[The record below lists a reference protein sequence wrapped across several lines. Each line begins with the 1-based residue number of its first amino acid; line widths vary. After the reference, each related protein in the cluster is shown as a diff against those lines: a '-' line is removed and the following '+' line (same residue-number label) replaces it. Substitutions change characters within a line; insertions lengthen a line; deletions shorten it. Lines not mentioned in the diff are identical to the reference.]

1 MTRIPPLNTLVGE
14 MPKAADSPSARPV
27 PARPEAPLATTV
39 SLGDTVKSSGTQAA
53 PALESGLKSVQSQ
66 LAADAPSLTSA
77 EIRRLLNGPGTLSKM
92 QSLLQRDPALKQNIA
107 AAGGEQLLKLIET
120 ASKRPL
126 SKDEVKT
133 LQRIL
138 IEQTHAN
145 IAYRGSSTGIDG
157 NYGKLTHN
165 ALLSLLAR
173 SAQSDSPAKPSVA
186 SGAAASQAPKP
197 VTPPVTPPAAPA
209 AKPETPAA
217 PVSDKPAEPE
227 PTAPLEDTDNEPI
240 KVPDLLNRLQQPN
253 QSIETM
259 AKLILQLP
267 DTEREKLT
275 TLATNTGDGNNLAS
289 LLAEAAVAPLTNT
302 ETKNLQALLVKAGE
316 KLGYPGNPTGVDGN
330 FGSRSQIA
338 LVRVVSKLLTGQTL
352 VPTQPMP
359 RYDRMLSDNLLDMT
373 MAVGFDEG
381 TYQYAGANT
390 FEEKK
395 VEAALAERG
404 FVHDD
409 AKAKELLKAAGK
421 EVQAGGYTAL
431 YVKENVDTHD
441 GKPVHAVVRLI
452 ESGDGTHGAASRQA
466 AIEGMN
472 QSDVFAYGGHGRY
485 GNGPDFDRN
494 FTVTVDWDGVANAPA
509 SGKVVYKDYE
519 QLKELLGHSDAEA
532 IKKLQSLEKA
542 GKITIEAFNDG
553 NIRMNEAP
561 LHSAE
566 FGSGLTHRALEQKP
580 NSLAQEIK
588 GDQYKLW
595 LFEACRTRDF
605 VAPIRHQ
612 SQSSPALNAQNLDL
626 LTTEQVMYW
635 ENTGA
640 SMLALLD
647 GVMAKDTAPALAERL
662 RAVNPEQSKNGPTHS
677 LHGFEDNPRK

>member
-14 MPKAADSPSARPV
+14 TPKAADSTSARPV

-39 SLGDTVKSSGTQAA
+39 SLGDTVQSSGTQAA
-53 PALESGLKSVQSQ
+53 PALQSGLKSVQSQ
-66 LAADAPSLTSA
+66 LAADPPPLTGA
-77 EIRRLLNGPGTLSKM
+77 EIRRLLNGPATLSKM
-92 QSLLQRDPALKQNIA
+92 QSLLQRDPALKQNLA
-107 AAGGEQLLKLIET
+107 AAGGEPLLKLIDT
-120 ASKRPL
+120 ASRRPL
-126 SKDEVKT
+126 SQDEVKA
-133 LQRIL
+133 LQRTL

-145 IAYRGSSTGIDG
+145 IAYRGNSTGIDG
-157 NYGKLTHN
+157 NYGKLTHGAMLN
-165 ALLSLLAR
+165 LLAR
-173 SAQSDSPAKPSVA
+173 SAASTTPVAPPAQPSA
-186 SGAAASQAPKP
+186 
-197 VTPPVTPPAAPA
+197 TPPNPD
-209 AKPETPAA
+209 ETA
-217 PVSDKPAEPE
+217 PVSEIPGPE
-227 PTAPLEDTDNEPI
+227 APPEADTDNEPI
-240 KVPDLLNRLQQPN
+240 KVAELLSRLQQPN
-253 QSIETM
+253 QSLETM
-259 AKLILQLP
+259 AALIQQLP

-275 TLATNTGDGNNLAS
+275 TLNTKGSDSNNLGA
-289 LLAEAAVAPLTNT
+289 LIAEAAVRPLN
-302 ETKNLQALLVKAGE
+302 KNEKMALQSLLGQAGE

-330 FGSRSQIA
+330 FGSRSQTA
-338 LVRVVSKLLTGQTL
+338 LVRVVSKLLTGQAP
-352 VPTQPMP
+352 VPAQPMP
-359 RYDRMLSDNLLDMT
+359 RYDRMLADHLLDMT
-373 MAVGFDEG
+373 MAIGFDEG

-395 VEAALAERG
+395 VEAALAQRG

-421 EVQAGGYTAL
+421 EVQAGYTAL

-441 GKPVHAVVRLI
+441 GQPVHAVVRLI

-542 GKITIEAFNDG
+542 GKITVEAFNDG

-612 SQSSPALNAQNLDL
+612 GQSSPALNAQNLDL

-647 GVMAKDTAPALAERL
+647 GVMAKDSAPALADRL
-662 RAVNPEQSKNGPTHS
+662 RAVNPDQSKNGPTHS